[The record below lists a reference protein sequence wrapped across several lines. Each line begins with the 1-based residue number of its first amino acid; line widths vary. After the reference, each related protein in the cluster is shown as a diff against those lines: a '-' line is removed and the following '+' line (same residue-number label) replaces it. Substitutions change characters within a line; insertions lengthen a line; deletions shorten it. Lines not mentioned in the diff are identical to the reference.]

1 MRRCTYPA
9 TTTAVSRAARRY
21 WNTPSRS
28 RPGRPCLPDTARPA
42 VFLDRDGVINRRRPD
57 HVKSWEEFEFLPG
70 SLDGLADLRSMDP
83 RVIVIPNQGVAG
95 RGLLA
100 AEGLRQIH
108 TRMLQAIRATGGH
121 VEAVYACLH
130 APAQGCTCRKPAPT
144 LFYRASD
151 DLGIRLSDSIMVG
164 DSPTDV
170 DAARA
175 AGCRPVLISDGGDAV
190 SPGVVAVQS
199 LPGVVRLWRDLSA
212 AVGAVPC

>member
-1 MRRCTYPA
+1 MRRFTYPA
-9 TTTAVSRAARRY
+9 MTTASSRTATRY
-21 WNTPSRS
+21 WNTRS
-28 RPGRPCLPDTARPA
+28 PWRPGRRYLPDTVSAA

-70 SLDGLADLRSMDP
+70 VLEALAALRSMDT
-83 RVIVIPNQGVAG
+83 RVIVITNQSVVG

-130 APAQGCTCRKPAPT
+130 APAEGCTCRKPAPT

-175 AGCRPVLISDGGDAV
+175 ARCRPVLISGGEAAHDDD
-190 SPGVVAVQS
+190 VVAVTD
-199 LPGVVRLWRDLSA
+199 LAAAVMVWRDLSIP
-212 AVGAVPC
+212 VGMMSC

>member
-1 MRRCTYPA
+1 M
-9 TTTAVSRAARRY
+9 
-21 WNTPSRS
+21 
-28 RPGRPCLPDTARPA
+28 PDTARPA

-70 SLDGLADLRSMDP
+70 VLDALADLRSMDT
-83 RVIVIPNQGVAG
+83 RVIVITNQSVVG

-175 AGCRPVLISDGGDAV
+175 AGCRPVLISDGGNAV
-190 SPGVVAVQS
+190 SPDVVAVKG
-199 LPGVVRLWRDLSA
+199 LPEVVRLWRDLSA